1 MAADP
6 ARDHSYMIAP
16 KSTTCFVA
24 RQDEVTFLKP
34 AGYRRVRAI
43 GLPIIYTQ
51 PSGLQRIP
59 KSLLVMPTHSL
70 ASDVLMLST
79 EQYVL
84 EIASIKDRFGL
95 VPPVSRL
102 TALRKAYGVLNL
114 QKKVSRQYAVPE

>member
-1 MAADP
+1 VATSMGRFRWLQITADCKRSRP
-6 ARDHSYMIAP
+6 VSLATGSTAYGLHGSRSSSEIIVYDAP

-59 KSLLVMPTHSL
+59 KVCWSCLPT
-70 ASDVLMLST
+70 
-79 EQYVL
+79 
-84 EIASIKDRFGL
+84 R
-95 VPPVSRL
+95 SRL
-102 TALRKAYGVLNL
+102 TF
-114 QKKVSRQYAVPE
+114 